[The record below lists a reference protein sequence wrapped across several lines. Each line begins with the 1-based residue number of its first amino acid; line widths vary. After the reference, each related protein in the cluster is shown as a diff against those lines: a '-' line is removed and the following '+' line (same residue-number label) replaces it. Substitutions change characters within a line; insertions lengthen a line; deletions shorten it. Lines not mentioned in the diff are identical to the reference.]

1 MKPVAGKRN
10 NEKKR
15 NLLRDIVDELTLLS
29 LDDVILRGDIM
40 RINHIIIILTI
51 ITIIITII
59 IIMTYLGGMGGAKY
73 ALCACAKSSSVPAP

>member
-40 RINHIIIILTI
+40 RINHIIIILNI
-51 ITIIITII
+51 ITIII